1 MGLRITKAWTE
12 LRCRATALTAACAS
26 RLIRHEGGQDLIEYA
41 LMAAF
46 IAVAV
51 AAIFPQTLGPN
62 ISTVFSKVTSTLGA
76 AGV

>member
-1 MGLRITKAWTE
+1 MGLKITKAWTD
-12 LRCRATALTAACAS
+12 LKRRVNGLAAECAS

-51 AAIFPQTLGPN
+51 AAIFPQTLAPN
-62 ISTVFSKVTSTLGA
+62 ISTVFSKVTSTLVA
-76 AGV
+76 ASS